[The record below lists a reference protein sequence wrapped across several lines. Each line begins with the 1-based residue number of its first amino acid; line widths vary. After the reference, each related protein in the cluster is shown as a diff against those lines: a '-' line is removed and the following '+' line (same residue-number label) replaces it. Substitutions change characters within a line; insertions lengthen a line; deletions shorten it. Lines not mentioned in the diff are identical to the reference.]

1 MIAFNTN
8 TNYINY
14 GMSTETIDLKTKLL
28 TDFHARESLLNGEA
42 GSAFHQKKRA
52 AIGRFEELGFPTPKN
67 EEWKY
72 SNVKDLISE
81 SYHFN
86 AESSL
91 TLADLQDLN
100 IPDQL
105 ANILYFING
114 HYSEELSSIVS
125 SSEQIIIDSLQ
136 NAYKKNPT
144 LVNKY
149 FDELVKDDTDAFTS
163 LNTAFAFDGVFIH
176 VPDNQTVEHPVILR
190 FMSDARTENV
200 GSQPRNIVAVGRN
213 AHVKMAEAFR
223 TLGDERSFTNAVT
236 EIHMDRDSGVE
247 YYKVQNESEK
257 AYHVGTT
264 QVRMLDNAH
273 FYAGTVTLNGRF
285 TRNNL
290 NIILDGEHCEA
301 HMYGLYFPDGM
312 QHVDNH
318 TVADHRKPNSESN
331 ELYKGILRDRSKGVF
346 NGKIFVRED
355 AQKTNAFQSCKNIV
369 LSADATMNTKPQ
381 LEIYA
386 DDVKCSH
393 GTTTGQIDE
402 EALFYMR
409 SRGISKPEAMS
420 LLMYAFCADVV
431 SQIKIDSIREYL
443 ENVIAEKLTTK

>member
-1 MIAFNTN
+1 MT
-8 TNYINY
+8 
-14 GMSTETIDLKTKLL
+14 TETIDLKTKLVA
-28 TDFHARESLLNGEA
+28 DFYAREAVMNGEA
-42 GSAFHQKKRA
+42 SSPFHQKKRA
-52 AIGRFEELGFPTPKN
+52 ALARFDRLGFPTPKN

-72 SNVKDLISE
+72 SNVRELISE

-86 AESSL
+86 APSSL
-91 TLADLQDLN
+91 SLADLQDLN
-100 IPDQL
+100 IPEQA
-105 ANILYFING
+105 ANILYFVNG
-114 HYSEELSSIVS
+114 HYSEELSSIAS
-125 SSEQIIIDSLQ
+125 SSDQIIVDSLQ
-136 NAYKKNPT
+136 NAYKKNPF
-144 LVNKY
+144 LVNTY

-163 LNTAFAFDGVFIH
+163 LNTAFAQDGVFIH

-190 FMSDARTENV
+190 FVSDARSQNV
-200 GSQPRNIVAVGRN
+200 GSQPRNIIAVGKN
-213 AHVKMAEAFR
+213 AHVKMAESFR
-223 TLGDERSFTNAVT
+223 TLGTERSFTNTVT

-257 AYHVGTT
+257 AYHIGTT
-264 QVRMLDNAH
+264 QVRMLDNAQ
-273 FYAGTVTLNGRF
+273 FYAGTVTLNGHF

-301 HMYGLYFPDGM
+301 HMYGLYFPDGT

-318 TVADHRKPNSESN
+318 TVADHCKPNSQSN
-331 ELYKGILRDRSKGVF
+331 ELYKGILRDKAKGVF
-346 NGKIFVRED
+346 NGKIFVRPD

-369 LSADATMNTKPQ
+369 LSTEATMNTKPQ

-443 ENVIAEKLTTK
+443 ENVIADKLASK

>member
-1 MIAFNTN
+1 
-8 TNYINY
+8 
-14 GMSTETIDLKTKLL
+14 MSTETIDLKTKLL

-100 IPDQL
+100 IPDQR

-257 AYHVGTT
+257 AYHVGMT

-301 HMYGLYFPDGM
+301 HMYGLYFPDGV

>member
-264 QVRMLDNAH
+264 QVRMFDNAH

-301 HMYGLYFPDGM
+301 HMYGLYFPDGV